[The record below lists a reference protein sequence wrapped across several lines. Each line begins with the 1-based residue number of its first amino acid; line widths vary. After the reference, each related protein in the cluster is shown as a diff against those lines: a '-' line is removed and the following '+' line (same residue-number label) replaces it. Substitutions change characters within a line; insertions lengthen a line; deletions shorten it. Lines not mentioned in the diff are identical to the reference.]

1 MSRYNPNMTN
11 KELAD
16 VFILVAD
23 LLEIKGAV
31 VYKTLAYRKAADN
44 LTNLGRDVQDIWK
57 EGKLTDI
64 PGVGKAI
71 AEKIDE
77 LLQTGKLN
85 YLENLQKEIPSQLAN
100 LLQIPDL
107 GPKKV
112 GLFYRELNIKSLA
125 ELKAAAEKGK
135 LRDLPG
141 MGPKSEAKIL
151 EGIESLGRRSGR
163 TPLGEAWPFAQ
174 ELLAKLRKVKGV
186 VAAEAAGSLRRMRS
200 TIGDI
205 DILVAS
211 SDPEKVSAAFVE
223 DPGVARVLGQG
234 SIKSSVEYHNGMR
247 AQLWVHPPERFGT
260 ALQYATGSKD
270 HNVRTRELAQS
281 MELSLTDQ
289 AIIRSDKS
297 EILCAT
303 EEEVYATIGLPWI
316 PPELREDRGE
326 VQAAQKGEL
335 PKLIEIKQIR
345 AELHSHS
352 TWSDGKVSILE
363 MASAAKAHGYST
375 LAITDHSFSLGIAN
389 GLSIERIQKQR
400 DEIEAARAQLGDSL
414 LLLHGTEMEIRADAT
429 LDFPDEILEW
439 LDIVIAS
446 LHVSMR
452 QPRAKATQRILNAI
466 NNPHVDIIAHPTNR
480 KLPDR
485 EGADLDMEAI
495 LEAAAETGTALEIN
509 ANPRRL
515 DLEDIYARRA
525 LEMGIKLVVNTDA
538 HHPDHLNFMNYGVA
552 TARRAWTERKDVINT
567 WTPKQI
573 QSWLKERG

>member
-1 MSRYNPNMTN
+1 MTN

-100 LLQIPDL
+100 LLKIPDL

-400 DEIEAARAQLGDSL
+400 EEIEAARAQLGDSL

-485 EGADLDMEAI
+485 EGADLDMDAI

>member
-485 EGADLDMEAI
+485 EGADLDMDAI

>member
-400 DEIEAARAQLGDSL
+400 EEIEAARAQLGDSL

-485 EGADLDMEAI
+485 EGADLDMDAI

>member
-1 MSRYNPNMTN
+1 MTN

-16 VFILVAD
+16 IFTLVGD
-23 LLEIKGAV
+23 LLEIKGRV

-44 LTNLGRDVQDIWK
+44 LANLGRDVTEIWE

-77 LLQTGKLN
+77 LLSTGKLQ
-85 YLENLQKEIPSQLAN
+85 YLEKLQKEIPSELAD

-112 GLFYRELNIKSLA
+112 GLFYRELGIKSLA
-125 ELKAAAEKGK
+125 ELRAAAEGGT

-141 MGPKSEAKIL
+141 MGPKSEAKIV
-151 EGIESLGRRSGR
+151 EGIESLSRRSGR
-163 TPLGEAWPFAQ
+163 TPLGDAWPAAQ
-174 ELLAKLRKVKGV
+174 ELLSKLRKVKGV
-186 VAAEAAGSLRRMRS
+186 VAAEAAGSLRRMQA
-200 TIGDI
+200 TVGDL

-211 SDPEKVSAAFVE
+211 KDPETVSAAFVE
-223 DPGVARVLGQG
+223 DPNVARVLGHG
-234 SIKSSVEYHNGMR
+234 IIKSSVEYHNGQR

-260 ALQYATGSKD
+260 ALQYASGSKD
-270 HNVRTRELAQS
+270 HNVRTRELAIS
-281 MELSLTDQ
+281 MGLSLSDQ
-289 AIIRSDKS
+289 AIFREDKS

-326 VQAAQKGEL
+326 IQAAQKGDL
-335 PKLIEIKQIR
+335 PKLIETKHIR

-352 TWSDGKVSILE
+352 TWSDGKASILE
-363 MASAAKAHGYST
+363 MAQAAKTRGYKA

-389 GLSIERIQKQR
+389 GLSIDRLKEQR
-400 DEIEAARAQLGDSL
+400 DDIEAAREEMGDSL

-452 QPRAKATQRILNAI
+452 QPREQATQRILNAI

-485 EGADLDMEAI
+485 EGAALDMEAI
-495 LEAAAETGTALEIN
+495 LKAAAETGTALEIN

-525 LEMGIKLVVNTDA
+525 TEMGIKLVVNTDA
-538 HHPDHLNFMNYGVA
+538 HHPDHMDFINYGVA
-552 TARRAWTERKDVINT
+552 TARRAWATQNDVINT
-567 WTPKQI
+567 WTVKKI
-573 QSWLKERG
+573 QKWLSQRD